1 MKAAVFYEPGGP
13 EKIQISEVPDP
24 KPAPDQIL
32 IKVKACA
39 LNHFDLLVL
48 READPETFPFPFW
61 GGADI
66 SGVVA
71 QAGKSVSEFRTGD
84 RVVINPG
91 LFCGNCEH
99 CLAGEEC
106 LCERYGIIGD
116 TVPGGFAEFIAVNEE
131 NVLKLPDGISY
142 EEAAALPVVYQTA
155 WRALMTRGAL
165 QPGEDMLILGASGGV
180 GSAAI
185 QIAKLAGARVFAV
198 TSSAEKESY
207 AEELGAD
214 HVLNRNSGDIWKELA
229 NLTNQRGVDVV
240 LENVGAATWNQSL
253 RSLVRG
259 GRLVTVG
266 RTTGA
271 LAETD
276 IKMIFWNQLQVIGST
291 MANQKEFS
299 KVMSLFF
306 QGELKP
312 VIDSVFSLEQAR
324 EAYQQLE
331 AGEQF
336 GKIIIKVGD
345 D

>member
-1 MKAAVFYEPGGP
+1 MKAAAFHKPGGP
-13 EKIQISEVPDP
+13 ENIQISEVPDP
-24 KPAPDQIL
+24 QPAPDQIL

-71 QAGKSVSEFRTGD
+71 QVGNSVSQFQTGD
-84 RVVINPG
+84 RVLINPG
-91 LFCGNCEH
+91 LYCGECEH
-99 CLAGEEC
+99 CSAGEES
-106 LCERYGIIGD
+106 LCESYGIIGD
-116 TVPGGFAEFIAVNEE
+116 SAPGGFAEYITVNEE
-131 NVLKLPDGISY
+131 NVLKLPDGIPF
-142 EEAAALPVVYQTA
+142 EEAAAVPLVFQTA
-155 WRALMTRGAL
+155 WRALMTRAAI
-165 QPGEDMLILGASGGV
+165 QPGEDVLILGASGGV

-198 TSSAEKESY
+198 TSSDEKTGL
-207 AEELGAD
+207 ARDLGAD
-214 HVLNRNSGDIWKELA
+214 LVLNRNSGNIWEKLAEL
-229 NLTNQRGVDVV
+229 TDQRGVDVV
-240 LENVGAATWNQSL
+240 LENVGAATWDKSL

-276 IKMIFWNQLQVIGST
+276 IKLIFWKQLQVIGST

-299 KVMSLFF
+299 DVMAHFF
-306 QGELKP
+306 QGDLKP
-312 VIDSVFSLEQAR
+312 VIDSIFPLEQAR
-324 EAYQQLE
+324 EAYQRLE
-331 AGEQF
+331 GGAHF
-336 GKIIIKVGD
+336 GKIILKITSD
-345 D
+345 